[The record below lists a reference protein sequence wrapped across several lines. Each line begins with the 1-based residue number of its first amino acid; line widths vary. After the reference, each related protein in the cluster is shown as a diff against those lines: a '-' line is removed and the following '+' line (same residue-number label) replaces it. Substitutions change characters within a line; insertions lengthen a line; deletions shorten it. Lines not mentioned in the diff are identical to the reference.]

1 MNATNHHL
9 IGALEFAFRES
20 FRESLCASFVPH
32 YAASN
37 PAPSP
42 SPGRYRF
49 QYPYMKYGEFGPLCW
64 TQRILTRYHPGKP
77 EHAAAPQEPFAAAD
91 AVMRG

>member
-1 MNATNHHL
+1 
-9 IGALEFAFRES
+9 
-20 FRESLCASFVPH
+20 
-32 YAASN
+32 
-37 PAPSP
+37 
-42 SPGRYRF
+42 
-49 QYPYMKYGEFGPLCW
+49 MKYGEFGPLCW